1 MNLKAL
7 GLSKTFDGLEYIF
20 RDLSLEIKSGDLIFL
35 KGKSGSG
42 KTLFL
47 KSLCL
52 LTDFQEGKIFWGDKE
67 IEGVDVP
74 QFRSEV
80 HFLNQFPTSYQ
91 GTVLDYIKAPFSF
104 TLNKKKHLDLEELKT
119 ILQDLHLKE
128 DFLNKRVP
136 HLSGGE
142 KQLLKIIRS
151 ILLHPKGFLLD
162 EPTSSMDEEMKKR
175 TEELILKIYKKRK
188 NFILWVTHDEAQ
200 IQRNARNYYHF
211 PTLKSEV
218 LA

>member
-1 MNLKAL
+1 MIKAL
-7 GLSKTFDGLEYIF
+7 NLSKTFDGLEYIF
-20 RDLSLEIKSGDLIFL
+20 KDLSLELKSGDIFFI

-52 LTDFQEGKIFWGDKE
+52 LTDFQEGKLFWGGKE
-67 IEGVDVP
+67 IEGADVP

-80 HFLNQFPTSYQ
+80 HFLNQFPSPFQ
-91 GTVLDYIKAPFSF
+91 GTVLDYLKIPFSF
-104 TLNKKKHLDLEELKT
+104 SLNKKKLFNKEELDSFLK
-119 ILQDLHLKE
+119 DLHLKE
-128 DFLNKRVP
+128 DFLKKRVP

-151 ILLHPKGFLLD
+151 LLLHPKGFLLD

-175 TEELILKIYKKRK
+175 TEELIFKVHKKRE

-200 IQRNARNYYHF
+200 IKRNSKTFYHF
-211 PTLKSEV
+211 PSLKKEV
-218 LA
+218 IA